1 MTPIDAVHAAMDA
14 APEDE
19 AARLAFYERLAES
32 ELFLLLDR
40 PADADAVVPRLLEL
54 STGALVA
61 VFDTEDRL
69 AAFAGA
75 GADYAALPGR
85 RLAGMLAGQ
94 GIGIGLNLGVASS
107 AIVLPPKAVD
117 WLAGTLGQGPA
128 EVDARIETL
137 TVPKGVPEALLAA
150 LDRKLARAAGLAASA
165 WLSGVTYAD
174 GRRGHLLAIID
185 AEDGAE
191 AALAAE
197 IAEALTFAGL
207 DAGEL
212 DVVFLAADDPVT
224 DRLSRVGLRFD
235 LPEAPTATGVSPAAA
250 GMDPDRPPKLR

>member
-1 MTPIDAVHAAMDA
+1 MTPIDAAHAAMEA
-14 APEDE
+14 APDDE
-19 AARLAFYERLAES
+19 VPRLAFYERLAES

-40 PADADAVVPRLLEL
+40 PAAADAVEPRMLEL

-69 AAFAGA
+69 AAFAGD

-94 GIGIGLNLGVASS
+94 GIGIGLNLGVAPS
-107 AIVLPPKAVD
+107 AIVLPPEAVD

-137 TVPKGVPEALLAA
+137 TAPKGVPEALLAA

-185 AEDGAE
+185 AEKGAE
-191 AALAAE
+191 PVLAAE

-207 DAGEL
+207 EAGEL

-224 DRLSRVGLRFD
+224 GRLARVGLRFD
-235 LPEAPTATGVSPAAA
+235 LPVAPAATGVSPSAP
-250 GMDPDRPPKLR
+250 GMDPGRPPKLR

>member
-1 MTPIDAVHAAMDA
+1 VTPIDAAHAAMEA
-14 APEDE
+14 APDDE
-19 AARLAFYERLAES
+19 AARLRFYERLAEG
-32 ELFLLLDR
+32 ELFLLLDS
-40 PADADAVVPRLLEL
+40 PATGDALMPRVLDL
-54 STGALVA
+54 STGSLVA
-61 VFDTEDRL
+61 AFDTEERL

-85 RLAGMLAGQ
+85 KLAQMLAGQ
-94 GIGIGLNLGVASS
+94 GVGLGLNLGVAPS
-107 AIVLPPKAVD
+107 AILLPPEAMD

-137 TVPKGVPEALLAA
+137 TPPSGVPEVLLAA

-174 GRRGHLLAIID
+174 GRRGHLLAIVG
-185 AEDGAE
+185 AADGAE

-207 DAGEL
+207 EAGEL

-224 DRLSRVGLRFD
+224 ERLARVGLRFD
-235 LPEAPTATGVSPAAA
+235 LPEAAVNAVRAPSAP

>member
-1 MTPIDAVHAAMDA
+1 VTPIDAAHAAMEA

-19 AARLAFYERLAES
+19 GARLRFYERLAES
-32 ELFLLLDR
+32 ELFLLLED
-40 PADADAVVPRLLEL
+40 PPTGDALTPRVLDP
-54 STGALVA
+54 STGSLVVA
-61 VFDTEDRL
+61 FDTEDRL
-69 AAFAGA
+69 AAFAGP
-75 GADYAALPGR
+75 GADYAAFPGR
-85 RLAGMLAGQ
+85 RLAQMLAGQ
-94 GIGIGLNLGVASS
+94 GVGLGLNLGVAPS
-107 AIVLPPKAVD
+107 AILLPPEAMD

-137 TVPKGVPEALLAA
+137 TAPAGVPEALLAA

-174 GRRGHLLAIID
+174 GRRGHLLAVIG
-185 AEDGAE
+185 AADGAE

-207 DAGEL
+207 EAGEL

-224 DRLSRVGLRFD
+224 DRLARVALRFD
-235 LPEAPTATGVSPAAA
+235 LPEPPATVAVPPAAP